1 MKTGLLLPPFDLVE
15 KWMYWSEL
23 WNELVSCGA
32 KKEYK
37 VLKHCSLHDSRTIG
51 RGETLA
57 TKSAI
62 SCWTNPG
69 PQKPAFPNTC
79 QGLNVYCGSQANYS
93 VVFVTQSGG
102 SSTDPYTPSALFISP
117 GPNWQNFWIYF
128 DKQNYW
134 YSASVP
140 SIKYWVPQFDQNL
153 DLQSSPCQKVSSGQ

>member
-102 SSTDPYTPSALFISP
+102 LQQIHIPQVLYSYLQGPTDKTSESISTNKTTDTVRLCLAL
-117 GPNWQNFWIYF
+117 
-128 DKQNYW
+128 
-134 YSASVP
+134 
-140 SIKYWVPQFDQNL
+140 SIECLNL
-153 DLQSSPCQKVSSGQ
+153 IKI